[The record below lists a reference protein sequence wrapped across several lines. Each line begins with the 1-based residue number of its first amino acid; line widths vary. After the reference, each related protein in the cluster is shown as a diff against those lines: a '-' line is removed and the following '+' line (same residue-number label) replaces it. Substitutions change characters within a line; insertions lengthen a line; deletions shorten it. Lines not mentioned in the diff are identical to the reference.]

1 MMDRNLGAASAMPAS
16 KTEAEVIK
24 TYGLIYQF
32 GRKDPFP
39 GAGVMTRTDD
49 AELIPSYDA
58 DGVLVTRQLI
68 MADNPKYLTNSRAIS
83 GQGTDAAAIS
93 RQLTYVVENPLVY
106 VMSNGADASAPGG
119 TGISLSWIWAAHKNT
134 LPWKVSNKLWGS
146 DILDES
152 NSNLFATK
160 TVTKTIYDPCPYGY
174 HMPLRDVW
182 TNFLTTAN
190 GYSTNTEAEF
200 NVVDGDKV
208 VSSNL
213 QGFMDSAF
221 PVFGRRFLTTGDAAR
236 GDGSNVAFYPAA
248 GGRIN
253 DKTLCYVGHL
263 ISCWSASPHDNS
275 TTRAGFLYGDATRIS
290 LIESAAG
297 RMFGFPV
304 RCVRGN

>member
-1 MMDRNLGAASAMPAS
+1 M
-16 KTEAEVIK
+16 
-24 TYGLIYQF
+24 
-32 GRKDPFP
+32 
-39 GAGVMTRTDD
+39 
-49 AELIPSYDA
+49 
-58 DGVLVTRQLI
+58 
-68 MADNPKYLTNSRAIS
+68 
-83 GQGTDAAAIS
+83 
-93 RQLTYVVENPLVY
+93 
-106 VMSNGADASAPGG
+106 
-119 TGISLSWIWAAHKNT
+119 
-134 LPWKVSNKLWGS
+134 
-146 DILDES
+146 
-152 NSNLFATK
+152 
-160 TVTKTIYDPCPYGY
+160 
-174 HMPLRDVW
+174 
-182 TNFLTTAN
+182 TTAN